1 MKKNRNITI
10 CNSPMQWL
18 IQAKVING
26 DAKTISLKD
35 CKEHDIY
42 MATKY
47 HKVNHVLNSRDLSVL
62 TK

>member
-1 MKKNRNITI
+1 
-10 CNSPMQWL
+10 MQWL